1 MAFIGEYSEDL
12 KLYLAT
18 YRSRSIASRQSAI
31 DIRTEIT
38 TKGKGLLEAGK
49 MYSFEYY
56 TTEEIFYDTNPIVI
70 GLGESDNGHQLGINL
85 HYMPYEARLP
95 FMEQIVKAFKRYP
108 DFKNAADID
117 VEKQGSITT
126 FTWEYLKRA
135 LGTKYNLTY
144 CTRQYMINKMKNP
157 RVFSYA
163 DFYIGT
169 VNNEDNFFGG
179 NINQA
184 QSLYYKNI

>member
-1 MAFIGEYSEDL
+1 MAFIGEYNEDL

-85 HYMPYEARLP
+85 HYMPYEASLP
-95 FMEQIVKAFKRYP
+95 FMEQIVKAFQRYP